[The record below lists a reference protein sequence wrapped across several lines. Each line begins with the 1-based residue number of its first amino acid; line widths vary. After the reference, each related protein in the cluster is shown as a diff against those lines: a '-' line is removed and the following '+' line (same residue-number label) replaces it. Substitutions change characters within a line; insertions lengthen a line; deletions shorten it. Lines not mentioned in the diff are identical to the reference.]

1 MTPQKAL
8 NQTMLKK
15 KNQKLLGIK
24 RVSGKQ
30 LQGVNNFHSFGT
42 GIRTEKKIPNYP
54 GPAHGY
60 KVK

>member
-1 MTPQKAL
+1 M
-8 NQTMLKK
+8 MKK
-15 KNQKLLGIK
+15 KSQKLLGIK

-30 LQGVNNFHSFGT
+30 LQGVKYFHSFGT
-42 GIRTEKKIPNYP
+42 GIRTEKKIPSYP

>member
-1 MTPQKAL
+1 
-8 NQTMLKK
+8 MLKK
-15 KNQKLLGIK
+15 KNQKLHGIK